1 MGITT
6 LQVTETVTKMQRV
19 LLSRHC
25 RPVACGWA
33 RSASHVA
40 PPSKIESKSADGLL
54 MPMASPKEIWPEY
67 NGTPNQGDPTKRA
80 FNYFVMAG
88 ARFVGAASARLVVLK
103 ALSQMLPA
111 ADVKALASLEL
122 DISDISEGST
132 VCVKWRG
139 KPTFVKHRTDAEI
152 ETEAAVNISELRD
165 PQTDAERF
173 SNPKWAVCLGVC
185 THLGC
190 VPLPGEGEYG
200 GWFCPC
206 HGSHYDASGRIRLGP
221 APLNLEVP
229 QHKIEGD
236 LLVVIG

>member
-1 MGITT
+1 MSTA
-6 LQVTETVTKMQRV
+6 VET
-19 LLSRHC
+19 
-25 RPVACGWA
+25 
-33 RSASHVA
+33 
-40 PPSKIESKSADGLL
+40 
-54 MPMASPKEIWPEY
+54 WPEY
-67 NGTPNQGDPTKRA
+67 NGTPNQGDPTKRN

-88 ARFVGAASARLVVLK
+88 ARFMGAASARLVVLK
-103 ALSQMLPA
+103 CVSQRLPA
-111 ADVKALASLEL
+111 ADVKALAALEVDL
-122 DISDISEGST
+122 SEIEEGKT

-152 ETEAAVNISELRD
+152 ETESAVNISELRD

-173 SNPKWAVCLGVC
+173 KDPKWAVCLGVC

-190 VPLPGEGEYG
+190 VPLPGEGEYK

-229 QHKIEGD
+229 QHTFDGD
-236 LLVVIG
+236 TLIIG